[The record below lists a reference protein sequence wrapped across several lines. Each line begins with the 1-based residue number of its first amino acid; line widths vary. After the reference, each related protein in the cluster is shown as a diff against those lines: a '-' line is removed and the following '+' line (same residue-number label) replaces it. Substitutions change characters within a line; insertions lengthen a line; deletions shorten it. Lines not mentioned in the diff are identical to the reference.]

1 MALNLYNPFT
11 KVPELEQELA
21 NLRQANQRMKQ
32 ERDFYRDKVADLNE
46 AASDHH
52 SVLRQAKRLLDLLV
66 RTAEPDDYEA
76 REALRYEAIMSM
88 SDAELA

>member
-21 NLRQANQRMKQ
+21 NLRQANQRMRQ

-46 AASDHH
+46 AATEHH
-52 SVLRQAKRLLDLLV
+52 SLLRQAKHLLDLLV
-66 RTAEPDDYEA
+66 RTTEPDDYEV
-76 REALRYEAIMSM
+76 REALRHEAIMRM
-88 SDAELA
+88 SDVELA